1 MSASIAS
8 IASASWPTR
17 SASFEL
23 MPPPASRKRAI
34 DQLTEPER
42 ELVFEIV
49 ASKYTKLYSDACKER
64 DNEDHGGPE
73 PDVDDITLEACR
85 INPSTL
91 PAAHKQRAIDAFGK
105 QSLVLDSDNFYMDT
119 DRVYPV
125 PGKPGISGIKFV
137 RTDTDKPTKYFVSE
151 ERMTAAEDAED
162 DGEMVTIRIK
172 TGKGGRAMFRV
183 PKSVAKD
190 MVGCD

>member
-1 MSASIAS
+1 MSISIAPVCWLTRA
-8 IASASWPTR
+8 ASS
-17 SASFEL
+17 EL
-23 MPPPASRKRAI
+23 MPPPPSRKRAI

-49 ASKYTKLYSDACKER
+49 ASKYTKLYADACKER
-64 DNEDHGGPE
+64 DNEDHAG
-73 PDVDDITLEACR
+73 PDVDEADITREACK
-85 INPSTL
+85 IVPSDL
-91 PAAHKQRAIDAFGK
+91 PAAHKQRAIDAFGT
-105 QSLVLDSDNFYMDT
+105 QALVLDNDNFYMSSDK
-119 DRVYPV
+119 VYPV
-125 PGKPGISGIKFV
+125 PGKPGVSGIKFV
-137 RTDTDKPTKYFVSE
+137 RTDTEALTKYFVSE
-151 ERMTAAEDAED
+151 ERLTAAEDAED